1 MSTDGAT
8 LLVPHHQVDRLLPM
22 ADCIG
27 LMAETLAALSRG
39 EALLP
44 LRTVIRLSGGRNA
57 FAAMPAV
64 LGRSIGAKVI
74 SVFPDNEG
82 TPWDSHIGVVLYFD
96 DLHGRLLAIID
107 ASRVTA
113 IRTAAVS
120 GVATRFLALPGADDL
135 AILGSGTQARTHLD
149 AMLAVRPV
157 SRLRIWSRS
166 AGNRERFA
174 SQARSSHP
182 SLHITVCDNAEA
194 AVRDASI
201 VCTTTSSRDPI
212 LHGAWITPG
221 AHVNVIGAS
230 LPTAREVDTAAV
242 VRSRFFVDRRESVL
256 AEGGAFLM
264 ARAEGAV
271 GDEHI
276 IGELG
281 ELVLGTIRGR
291 TSDRDVT
298 MFKSVGLAVEDVAC
312 ARFIH
317 QRAIEAGDGQW
328 INLCPVAGSPR
339 ETVVS

>member
-1 MSTDGAT
+1 MPNDGAT
-8 LLVPHHQVDRLLPM
+8 LLVPHQEVDRLLPM
-22 ADCIG
+22 PECID
-27 LMAETLAALSRG
+27 LMGETLASLSRG

-57 FAAMPAV
+57 FATMPAV

-74 SVFPDNEG
+74 TVFPDNEG

-120 GVATRFLALPGADDL
+120 GVATRCLAVAGADDL

-157 SRLRIWSRS
+157 ARLRIWSRS
-166 AGNRERFA
+166 ADNRERFA
-174 SQARSSHP
+174 TYARDRHP
-182 SLHITVCDNAEA
+182 SLDIKVSSSAED

-201 VCTTTSSRDPI
+201 VCTATSSRDPI
-212 LHGAWITPG
+212 LRGDWLAPG
-221 AHVNVIGAS
+221 AHLNVIGAS
-230 LPTAREVDTAAV
+230 LPTAREVDAAAV
-242 VRSRFFVDRRESVL
+242 ARSRFYVDRTESVL

-271 GDEHI
+271 DDDHI
-276 IGELG
+276 VGELG
-281 ELVLGTIRGR
+281 ELVLGTITGR

-317 QRAIEAGDGQW
+317 QRATAGGGGHW
-328 INLCPVAGSPR
+328 IHLGPAAGHP
-339 ETVVS
+339 VVS